1 MATNPQ
7 TRRALIDQIPT
18 EEDRQ
23 APAAQPQSGIHSS
36 ELGRQVYNTAMAL
49 PGIGGIGRVAQ
60 TGGLVSRAVNATAG
74 VANKVATGTAALAA
88 LPAGAEVPEPAPA
101 AQSASAAGAGRGTVN
116 PPTVGA
122 SNPLL
127 EAARQQ
133 DWSRQGM
140 TNAQV
145 AQANPEGRVQFERQP
160 NGTASFSGSNVS
172 GPVSYANGAGTP
184 LAGAGIDGRGFGGF
198 DSAPA
203 GAKVAIGEGG
213 YAFGSSAAP
222 SAAAMPSQS
231 PVGMS
236 PAQAQQQGLIGERIG
251 YNPAYDQRL
260 QAGQPSRQN
269 EQAANQLAADQHLAS
284 IGRIANSGN
293 VPATPSSPLMAR
305 VTATH
310 SGNDW
315 TARENLRRAKMDAG
329 SLIHQ
334 SHWAKKGSGQA
345 AQKAYGEALQADYAA
360 MTSGQTGADV
370 DVMKQ
375 NAGLQR
381 EGMQQD
387 GADRRDARRGLID
400 AARLGMERE
409 TQGFA
414 NRAAAQQEQLRSTL
428 LDPNASA
435 EQRAL
440 AQRSLAALA
449 GKTAADR
456 MQAVTLPDTTNDM
469 GQVVRGGQALVRIL
483 EDGSVQQVPVGAQAT
498 QPPTNH
504 VQALRNDPKLAAQ
517 FDAQYGP
524 GASARYLG
532 K

>member
-1 MATNPQ
+1 MATSAPM
-7 TRRALIDQIPT
+7 RRALIDQIPT

-49 PGIGGIGRVAQ
+49 PGGGGIGKVAQ
-60 TGGLVSRAVNATAG
+60 TGGLVSRALNTTAG

-88 LPAGAEVPEPAPA
+88 LPAGAESPEPAPT
-101 AQSASAAGAGRGTVN
+101 AQPATGAGRGTVN
-116 PPTVGA
+116 PPSV
-122 SNPLL
+122 NPQL
-127 EAARQQ
+127 EAARQ
-133 DWSRQGM
+133 
-140 TNAQV
+140 V
-145 AQANPEGRVQFERQP
+145 APGIYR
-160 NGTASFSGSNVS
+160 SGN
-172 GPVSYANGAGTP
+172 SYASTG
-184 LAGAGIDGRGFGGF
+184 D
-198 DSAPA
+198 
-203 GAKVAIGEGG
+203 
-213 YAFGSSAAP
+213 AAVSLDREPKGPP
-222 SAAAMPSQS
+222 SAQNMAAADQLAANQQMDSISRVATSGNVPQS
-231 PVGMS
+231 P
-236 PAQAQQQGLIGERIG
+236 AQGLIGRI
-251 YNPAYDQRL
+251 
-260 QAGQPSRQN
+260 
-269 EQAANQLAADQHLAS
+269 
-284 IGRIANSGN
+284 
-293 VPATPSSPLMAR
+293 
-305 VTATH
+305 TATH

-315 TARENLRRAKMDAG
+315 TAREMLRRQKMDAN

-360 MTSGQTGADV
+360 MTGGQTGADV
-370 DVMKQ
+370 EVMRQ

-456 MQAVTLPDTTNDM
+456 MQAVNLPDTTTDT

-483 EDGSVQQVPVGAQAT
+483 EDGTVQQVPVGAQAA
-498 QPPTNH
+498 QPLSNH
-504 VQALRNDPKLAAQ
+504 VQALRKDPKLAAQ

>member
-1 MATNPQ
+1 MATNPTQ
-7 TRRALIDQIPT
+7 QAYDNWQAAKTPWY
-18 EEDRQ
+18 RQ
-23 APAAQPQSGIHSS
+23 ATPTSLAKEREAEQAYTNALRNPQSPVKFGGQPGAGPAAS
-36 ELGRQVYNTAMAL
+36 
-49 PGIGGIGRVAQ
+49 VAEP
-60 TGGLVSRAVNATAG
+60 STAG
-74 VANKVATGTAALAA
+74 TPASPKQSLATLA
-88 LPAGAEVPEPAPA
+88 GEP
-101 AQSASAAGAGRGTVN
+101 SAAATGAGRGTVN

-145 AQANPEGRVQFERQP
+145 AQANPEGRVQFERQS
-160 NGTASFSGSNVS
+160 NGVASFSGGNVS
-172 GPVSYANGAGTP
+172 GPVSYTNGAGAP

-260 QAGQPSRQN
+260 GAAGQPSAQN
-269 EQAANQLAADQHLAS
+269 MAAADQLAANQQMDS
-284 IGRIANSGN
+284 ISRVATSGN
-293 VPATPSSPLMAR
+293 VPQSPAQGLIGR

-315 TARENLRRAKMDAG
+315 TAREMLRRQKMDAN

-517 FDAQYGP
+517 FDAQYGS

>member
-1 MATNPQ
+1 MATNPTQ
-7 TRRALIDQIPT
+7 QAYDNWQAAKTPWY
-18 EEDRQ
+18 RQ
-23 APAAQPQSGIHSS
+23 ATPTSLAKEREAEQAYTNALRNPQSPVKFGGQPGAGPAAS
-36 ELGRQVYNTAMAL
+36 
-49 PGIGGIGRVAQ
+49 VAEP
-60 TGGLVSRAVNATAG
+60 STAG
-74 VANKVATGTAALAA
+74 TPASPKQSLATLA
-88 LPAGAEVPEPAPA
+88 GEP
-101 AQSASAAGAGRGTVN
+101 SAAATGAGRGTVN

-122 SNPLL
+122 SKPLL

-160 NGTASFSGSNVS
+160 NGVASFSGSNVS
-172 GPVSYANGAGTP
+172 GPVSYTNGAGTP

-222 SAAAMPSQS
+222 SAPAGQSQS

-260 QAGQPSRQN
+260 GAAGQPSAQN
-269 EQAANQLAADQHLAS
+269 MAAADQLAANQQMDS
-284 IGRIANSGN
+284 ISRVATSGN
-293 VPATPSSPLMAR
+293 VPQSPPQGLIGR

-315 TARENLRRAKMDAG
+315 TAREMLRRQKMDAN

-334 SHWAKKGSGQA
+334 SNWAKKGSGQA
-345 AQKAYGEALQADYAA
+345 AQKAYGEALQDDYAA
-360 MTSGQTGADV
+360 MTGGQTGADV
-370 DVMKQ
+370 EVMRQ

-387 GADRRDARRGLID
+387 GADRRDARRSLID
-400 AARLGMERE
+400 AARLGQDGQRLSMERE
-409 TQGFA
+409 TQQIQ
-414 NRAAAQQEQLRSTL
+414 NRPRSLIASLQEQI
-428 LDPNASA
+428 AA
-435 EQRAL
+435 EQDSTRRDSL
-440 AQRSLAALA
+440 VQRMRDIE
-449 GKTAADR
+449 GKGADVDPYLVVPGG
-456 MQAVTLPDTTNDM
+456 QQTNSE
-469 GQVVRGGQALVRIL
+469 GQVYTAPS
-483 EDGSVQQVPVGAQAT
+483 SVFNRRSGTYLQQ
-498 QPPTNH
+498 
-504 VQALRNDPKLAAQ
+504 
-517 FDAQYGP
+517 P
-524 GASARYLG
+524 GAKAQLPSGMSRQVGTSGG
-532 K
+532 KPVYEDSSGNRFIGN

>member
-18 EEDRQ
+18 EEDRP
-23 APAAQPQSGIHSS
+23 APAARPQSGIHSS
-36 ELGRQVYNTAMAL
+36 ELGRQAFNTAMAL
-49 PGIGGIGRVAQ
+49 PGIGGVGKVAQ
-60 TGGLVSRAVNATAG
+60 TGGLVSRALNSTAG

-88 LPAGAEVPEPAPA
+88 LPAGAEAPDPAPA
-101 AQSASAAGAGRGTVN
+101 AQPASAAGAGRGTVN
-116 PPTVGA
+116 PPTAGT
-122 SNPLL
+122 SNPLEDASRQVAPGIYRTGNSYAGTG
-127 EAARQQ
+127 EAAVNLH
-133 DWSRQGM
+133 SEPKGM
-140 TNAQV
+140 
-145 AQANPEGRVQFERQP
+145 
-160 NGTASFSGSNVS
+160 
-172 GPVSYANGAGTP
+172 
-184 LAGAGIDGRGFGGF
+184 
-198 DSAPA
+198 
-203 GAKVAIGEGG
+203 
-213 YAFGSSAAP
+213 P
-222 SAAAMPSQS
+222 SAQNMAAADQLAANQQMDSISRVATSGNVPQS
-231 PVGMS
+231 PH
-236 PAQAQQQGLIGERIG
+236 QGLIGRI
-251 YNPAYDQRL
+251 
-260 QAGQPSRQN
+260 
-269 EQAANQLAADQHLAS
+269 
-284 IGRIANSGN
+284 
-293 VPATPSSPLMAR
+293 
-305 VTATH
+305 TATH

-315 TARENLRRAKMDAG
+315 TAREMLRRQKMDAN

>member
-23 APAAQPQSGIHSS
+23 APAAQHQSGIHSS

-49 PGIGGIGRVAQ
+49 PGVGGIGRVAQ
-60 TGGLVSRAVNATAG
+60 TGGLVSRALNTTAG

-88 LPAGAEVPEPAPA
+88 LPAGAEAPEPAPT
-101 AQSASAAGAGRGTVN
+101 AQPATGAGRGTVN

-122 SNPLL
+122 SKPLL

-160 NGTASFSGSNVS
+160 NGVASFSGSNVS
-172 GPVSYANGAGTP
+172 GPVSYTNGAGAP

-222 SAAAMPSQS
+222 SAPAGQSQS

-236 PAQAQQQGLIGERIG
+236 PAQAQQQGLIGKRIG

-260 QAGQPSRQN
+260 GAAGQPSAQN
-269 EQAANQLAADQHLAS
+269 MAAADQLAANQQMDS
-284 IGRIANSGN
+284 ISRVATSGN
-293 VPATPSSPLMAR
+293 VPQSPAQGLIGR
-305 VTATH
+305 ITATH

-315 TARENLRRAKMDAG
+315 TAREMLRRQKMDAG

-360 MTSGQTGADV
+360 MTGGQTDADV

-387 GADRRDARRGLID
+387 GEDRRDARRGLID
-400 AARLGMERE
+400 AARLGMDQE

-414 NRAAAQQEQLRSTL
+414 TRAAAQQEQLRSTL

-456 MQAVTLPDTTNDM
+456 MQAVNLPDTTNDM

-483 EDGSVQQVPVGAQAT
+483 EDGSVQQVPVGAQAKAA
-498 QPPTNH
+498 PPAAIADLKKNP
-504 VQALRNDPKLAAQ
+504 ASAAQ
-517 FDAQYGP
+517 FDAIFGA

>member
-1 MATNPQ
+1 MAMNPQ

-49 PGIGGIGRVAQ
+49 PGVGGIGRVAQ
-60 TGGLVSRAVNATAG
+60 TGGLVSRALNTTAG

-88 LPAGAEVPEPAPA
+88 LPAGAESPEPAPT
-101 AQSASAAGAGRGTVN
+101 AQSATGAGRGTVN
-116 PPTVGA
+116 PPSV
-122 SNPLL
+122 NPQL
-127 EAARQQ
+127 EAARQ
-133 DWSRQGM
+133 
-140 TNAQV
+140 V
-145 AQANPEGRVQFERQP
+145 APGIYR
-160 NGTASFSGSNVS
+160 SGN
-172 GPVSYANGAGTP
+172 SYASTG
-184 LAGAGIDGRGFGGF
+184 D
-198 DSAPA
+198 
-203 GAKVAIGEGG
+203 
-213 YAFGSSAAP
+213 AAVSLDREPKGPP
-222 SAAAMPSQS
+222 SAQNMAAADQLAANQQMDSISRVATSGNVPQS
-231 PVGMS
+231 P
-236 PAQAQQQGLIGERIG
+236 AQGLIGRI
-251 YNPAYDQRL
+251 
-260 QAGQPSRQN
+260 
-269 EQAANQLAADQHLAS
+269 
-284 IGRIANSGN
+284 
-293 VPATPSSPLMAR
+293 
-305 VTATH
+305 TATH

-315 TARENLRRAKMDAG
+315 TAREMLRRQKMDAN

-334 SHWAKKGSGQA
+334 SNWAKKGSGQA

-360 MTSGQTGADV
+360 MTGGQTGADV
-370 DVMKQ
+370 EVMRQ

-456 MQAVTLPDTTNDM
+456 MQAVNLPDTTTDT

-483 EDGSVQQVPVGAQAT
+483 EDGSVQQVPVGAQAA
-498 QPPTNH
+498 QPLTNH
-504 VQALRNDPKLAAQ
+504 VQALRKDPKLAAQ

-524 GASARYLG
+524 GASRNYLG
-532 K
+532 GS

>member
-7 TRRALIDQIPT
+7 ARRALIDQIPT

-23 APAAQPQSGIHSS
+23 APAARPQSGIHSS
-36 ELGRQVYNTAMAL
+36 ELGRQAFNTAMAL
-49 PGIGGIGRVAQ
+49 PGVGGIGKVAQ
-60 TGGLVSRAVNATAG
+60 TGGLVSRALNSTAG

-88 LPAGAEVPEPAPA
+88 LPAGAEAPEPAPA
-101 AQSASAAGAGRGTVN
+101 VRSASAAGAGRGTVN
-116 PPTVGA
+116 PPSV
-122 SNPLL
+122 NPLL
-127 EAARQQ
+127 EASRQQ

-145 AQANPEGRVQFERQP
+145 AQANPQGRVQFERQS
-160 NGTASFSGSNVS
+160 NGVASFSGGNVS
-172 GPVSYANGAGTP
+172 GPVSYTNGAGTP

-222 SAAAMPSQS
+222 SAPAGPSQS

-236 PAQAQQQGLIGERIG
+236 PQEAQRKGLIGERLG
-251 YNPAYDQRL
+251 A
-260 QAGQPSRQN
+260 AGQPSAQN
-269 EQAANQLAADQHLAS
+269 MVAADQLAANQQMES
-284 IGRIANSGN
+284 ISRVATSGN
-293 VPATPSSPLMAR
+293 VPQSPPQGLIGR

-315 TARENLRRAKMDAG
+315 TTRENLRRMKMDAT
-329 SLIHQ
+329 SIAHRSDRDRRQ
-334 SHWAKKGSGQA
+334 AQA
-345 AQKAYGEALQADYAA
+345 AYQQAADADLDA
-360 MTSGQTGADV
+360 MTRGQTSADV
-370 DVMKQ
+370 EVMRQ
-375 NAGLQR
+375 NAGLMGEQMR
-381 EGMQQD
+381 QS

-400 AARLGMERE
+400 AARLGMDQE

-414 NRAAAQQEQLRSTL
+414 TRAAAQQEQLRSTL
-428 LDPNASA
+428 LDPNAST

-456 MQAVTLPDTTNDM
+456 LQTVNLPDTTTDM
-469 GQVVRGGQALVRIL
+469 GAVVRGGQALVRIM
-483 EDGSVQQVPVGAQAT
+483 EDGTAQQVPVGAQAA
-498 QPPTNH
+498 Q
-504 VQALRNDPKLAAQ
+504 QAKYAVGTRSTVNGKVAEWDGLRWVPK
-517 FDAQYGP
+517 
-524 GASARYLG
+524 
-532 K
+532 

>member
-1 MATNPQ
+1 MATNPTQ
-7 TRRALIDQIPT
+7 QAYDNWQAAKTPWY
-18 EEDRQ
+18 RQ
-23 APAAQPQSGIHSS
+23 ATPTSLAKEREAEQAYTNALRNPQSPVKFGGQPGAGPAAS
-36 ELGRQVYNTAMAL
+36 
-49 PGIGGIGRVAQ
+49 VAEP
-60 TGGLVSRAVNATAG
+60 STAG
-74 VANKVATGTAALAA
+74 TPASPKQSLATLA
-88 LPAGAEVPEPAPA
+88 GEP
-101 AQSASAAGAGRGTVN
+101 SAAATGAGRGTVN

-122 SNPLL
+122 SKPLL

-160 NGTASFSGSNVS
+160 NGVASFSGSNVS
-172 GPVSYANGAGTP
+172 GPVSYTNGAGTP

-213 YAFGSSAAP
+213 YAFGSSAAT
-222 SAAAMPSQS
+222 SAPAGPSQS

-260 QAGQPSRQN
+260 GAAGQPSAQN
-269 EQAANQLAADQHLAS
+269 MAAADQLAANQQMDS
-284 IGRIANSGN
+284 ISRVATSGN
-293 VPATPSSPLMAR
+293 VPQSPAQGLIGR
-305 VTATH
+305 ITATH

-315 TARENLRRAKMDAG
+315 TTREMLRRAKMDAT
-329 SLIHQ
+329 SLMNRTGKQ
-334 SHWAKKGSGQA
+334 RRQA
-345 AQKAYGEALQADYAA
+345 EAAYQQAVAADITA
-360 MTSGQTGADV
+360 MTSGQTDADV

-387 GADRRDARRGLID
+387 GEDRRDARRGLID

-414 NRAAAQQEQLRSTL
+414 NRAAAQKEQLRSTL

-456 MQAVTLPDTTNDM
+456 MQAVNLPDTTNDM

-483 EDGSVQQVPVGAQAT
+483 EDGTVQQVPIGAQAT

>member
-49 PGIGGIGRVAQ
+49 PGVGGIGKVAQ
-60 TGGLVSRAVNATAG
+60 TGGLVSRVLNTTAG

-88 LPAGAEVPEPAPA
+88 LPAGAEAPEPAPT
-101 AQSASAAGAGRGTVN
+101 GAGRGTVN
-116 PPTVGA
+116 PPSV
-122 SNPLL
+122 NPQL

-160 NGTASFSGSNVS
+160 NGVASFSGSNVS

-213 YAFGSSAAP
+213 YAFGSSTAP
-222 SAAAMPSQS
+222 SAAAAPSQS

-236 PAQAQQQGLIGERIG
+236 PAQAQQQGLIGERVG

-260 QAGQPSRQN
+260 GAAGQPSAQN
-269 EQAANQLAADQHLAS
+269 MAAADQLAANQQMDS
-284 IGRIANSGN
+284 IGRVATSGN
-293 VPATPSSPLMAR
+293 VPQSPAQGLIGR
-305 VTATH
+305 ITAKH

-315 TARENLRRAKMDAG
+315 TAREMLRRLKMDAD

-360 MTSGQTGADV
+360 MTGGQTGADV
-370 DVMKQ
+370 EVMRQ

-387 GADRRDARRGLID
+387 GADRRDARRSLID

-414 NRAAAQQEQLRSTL
+414 TRAAAQQEQLRSTL
-428 LDPNASA
+428 LDPNAST

-456 MQAVTLPDTTNDM
+456 MQTVNLPDTTTDM
-469 GQVVRGGQALVRIL
+469 GAVVRGGQALVRIL
-483 EDGSVQQVPVGAQAT
+483 EDGSVQQVPVVGAQQGASRAA
-498 QPPTNH
+498 PPAAIADLKKNP
-504 VQALRNDPKLAAQ
+504 ASAAQ
-517 FDAQYGP
+517 FDAIFGA

>member
-36 ELGRQVYNTAMAL
+36 ELGRQAFNTAMAL
-49 PGIGGIGRVAQ
+49 PGVGGIGKVAQ
-60 TGGLVSRAVNATAG
+60 TGGLVSRALNSTAG
-74 VANKVATGTAALAA
+74 VAAKGAVPYVAPGTGLAA
-88 LPAGAEVPEPAPA
+88 VAAASESERPTGVQRMATNPAGA
-101 AQSASAAGAGRGTVN
+101 GGGTVN
-116 PPTVGA
+116 PPAAGA
-122 SNPLL
+122 SNPLV
-127 EAARQQ
+127 EA
-133 DWSRQGM
+133 SRQ
-140 TNAQV
+140 V
-145 AQANPEGRVQFERQP
+145 APGIFRAGN
-160 NGTASFSGSNVS
+160 
-172 GPVSYANGAGTP
+172 SYAGT
-184 LAGAGIDGRGFGGF
+184 GD
-198 DSAPA
+198 
-203 GAKVAIGEGG
+203 
-213 YAFGSSAAP
+213 AAVSLDREPKGPP
-222 SAAAMPSQS
+222 SAQNMAAADQLAANQQMDSISRVATSGNVPQS
-231 PVGMS
+231 P
-236 PAQAQQQGLIGERIG
+236 AQGLIGRI
-251 YNPAYDQRL
+251 
-260 QAGQPSRQN
+260 
-269 EQAANQLAADQHLAS
+269 
-284 IGRIANSGN
+284 
-293 VPATPSSPLMAR
+293 
-305 VTATH
+305 TATH

-315 TARENLRRAKMDAG
+315 TAREMLRRQKMDAN

-360 MTSGQTGADV
+360 MTGGQTDADV

-387 GADRRDARRGLID
+387 GEDRRDARRGLID

-428 LDPNASA
+428 LDPNAST

-456 MQAVTLPDTTNDM
+456 LQTVNLPDTTTDT
-469 GQVVRGGQALVRIL
+469 GQVVRGGQALVRL
-483 EDGSVQQVPVGAQAT
+483 MEDGSAQQVPVGAQ
-498 QPPTNH
+498 QPQQSRYAVGT
-504 VQALRNDPKLAAQ
+504 VSRVSGKEAVWD
-517 FDAQYGP
+517 
-524 GASARYLG
+524 GAKWVPR
-532 K
+532 

>member
-1 MATNPQ
+1 MAMNPQ

-49 PGIGGIGRVAQ
+49 PGVGGIGRVAQ
-60 TGGLVSRAVNATAG
+60 TGGLVSRALNTTAG

-88 LPAGAEVPEPAPA
+88 LPAGAEAPEPAPT
-101 AQSASAAGAGRGTVN
+101 AQPATGAGRGTVN

-122 SNPLL
+122 SKPLL

-160 NGTASFSGSNVS
+160 NGVASFSGSNVS
-172 GPVSYANGAGTP
+172 GPVSYTNGAGTP

-222 SAAAMPSQS
+222 SAPAGPSQS

-236 PAQAQQQGLIGERIG
+236 PQEAQRKGLIGERLG
-251 YNPAYDQRL
+251 A
-260 QAGQPSRQN
+260 AGQPSAQN
-269 EQAANQLAADQHLAS
+269 MAAADQLAANQQMDS
-284 IGRIANSGN
+284 ISRVATSGN
-293 VPATPSSPLMAR
+293 VPQSPAQGLIGR
-305 VTATH
+305 ITATH

-315 TARENLRRAKMDAG
+315 TAREMLRRQKMDAN

-334 SHWAKKGSGQA
+334 SNWAKKGSGQA

-360 MTSGQTGADV
+360 MTGGQTGADV
-370 DVMKQ
+370 EVMRQ

-387 GADRRDARRGLID
+387 GADRRDARRSLID

-456 MQAVTLPDTTNDM
+456 LQTVNLPDTTTDM
-469 GQVVRGGQALVRIL
+469 GAVVRGGQALVRIM
-483 EDGSVQQVPVGAQAT
+483 EDGTAQQVPVGAQAA
-498 QPPTNH
+498 QPLTNH
-504 VQALRNDPKLAAQ
+504 VQALRKDPKLAAQ

-524 GASARYLG
+524 GASRNYLG
-532 K
+532 GS

>member
-36 ELGRQVYNTAMAL
+36 EVGRQVYNTAMAL
-49 PGIGGIGRVAQ
+49 PGVGGIGRVAQ
-60 TGGLVSRAVNATAG
+60 TGGLVSRALNSTVG
-74 VANKVATGTAALAA
+74 VAAKAAAPYAAPVTGLAA
-88 LPAGAEVPEPAPA
+88 LSAASESERPTSVQRIATNPAGAGVG
-101 AQSASAAGAGRGTVN
+101 QVN
-116 PPTVGA
+116 PPSV
-122 SNPLL
+122 NPQL
-127 EAARQQ
+127 EAAQQ
-133 DWSRQGM
+133 QNWSRQGM

-160 NGTASFSGSNVS
+160 NGVASFSGSNVS
-172 GPVSYANGAGTP
+172 GPVSYTNGAGTP

-213 YAFGSSAAP
+213 YAFGSSTAP
-222 SAAAMPSQS
+222 SAAATPSQS

-236 PAQAQQQGLIGERIG
+236 PAQAQQQGLIGERVG

-260 QAGQPSRQN
+260 GAAGQPSAQN
-269 EQAANQLAADQHLAS
+269 MAAADQLAANQQMES
-284 IGRIANSGN
+284 ISRVATSGN
-293 VPATPSSPLMAR
+293 VPQSPPQGLIGR
-305 VTATH
+305 VTAKH

-315 TARENLRRAKMDAG
+315 TTRETLRRLKMDAD

-334 SHWAKKGSGQA
+334 SHWAPKGSARAAQA
-345 AQKAYGEALQADYAA
+345 AYQNAAAEDMAA
-360 MTSGQTGADV
+360 MTRGQTSADV
-370 DVMKQ
+370 EVMRQ
-375 NAGLQR
+375 NAGLMGEQMR
-381 EGMQQD
+381 QT

-400 AARLGMERE
+400 AARLGMDQE

-414 NRAAAQQEQLRSTL
+414 TRAAAQQEQLRSTL
-428 LDPNASA
+428 LDPRATP

-456 MQAVTLPDTTNDM
+456 MQTVTLPDTTTDT
-469 GQVVRGGQALVRIL
+469 GQVVRGGQALVRL
-483 EDGSVQQVPVGAQAT
+483 MEDGSVQQVPVGAQAT
-498 QPPTNH
+498 Q
-504 VQALRNDPKLAAQ
+504 QAKYAVGTRSTVNGKVAEWDGQRWVPK
-517 FDAQYGP
+517 
-524 GASARYLG
+524 
-532 K
+532 

>member
-1 MATNPQ
+1 MATNPTQ
-7 TRRALIDQIPT
+7 QAYDNWQAAKTPWY
-18 EEDRQ
+18 RQ
-23 APAAQPQSGIHSS
+23 ATPTSLAKEREAEQAYTNALRNPQSPVKFGGQPGAGPAAS
-36 ELGRQVYNTAMAL
+36 
-49 PGIGGIGRVAQ
+49 VAEP
-60 TGGLVSRAVNATAG
+60 STAG
-74 VANKVATGTAALAA
+74 TPASPKQSLATLA
-88 LPAGAEVPEPAPA
+88 GEP
-101 AQSASAAGAGRGTVN
+101 SAAATGAGRGTVN

-122 SNPLL
+122 SKPLL

-145 AQANPEGRVQFERQP
+145 AQANPQGRVQFERQP
-160 NGTASFSGSNVS
+160 NGVASFSGSNVS
-172 GPVSYANGAGTP
+172 GPVSYTNGAGAP

-222 SAAAMPSQS
+222 SAPAGQSQS

-260 QAGQPSRQN
+260 GAAGQPSAQN
-269 EQAANQLAADQHLAS
+269 MAAADQLAANQQMDS
-284 IGRIANSGN
+284 ISRVATSGN
-293 VPATPSSPLMAR
+293 VPQSPAQGLIGR
-305 VTATH
+305 ITATH

-315 TARENLRRAKMDAG
+315 TAREMLRRQKMDAN

-360 MTSGQTGADV
+360 MTGGQTGADV
-370 DVMKQ
+370 EVMKQ

-400 AARLGMERE
+400 AARLGQDGQRLSMERE
-409 TQGFA
+409 TQQIQ
-414 NRAAAQQEQLRSTL
+414 NRPRSLIASLQEQI
-428 LDPNASA
+428 AA
-435 EQRAL
+435 EQDSTRRDSL
-440 AQRSLAALA
+440 VQRMRDIE
-449 GKTAADR
+449 GKGADVDPYLVVPGG
-456 MQAVTLPDTTNDM
+456 QQTNSE
-469 GQVVRGGQALVRIL
+469 GQVYTAPS
-483 EDGSVQQVPVGAQAT
+483 SVFNRRSGTYLQQ
-498 QPPTNH
+498 
-504 VQALRNDPKLAAQ
+504 
-517 FDAQYGP
+517 P
-524 GASARYLG
+524 GAKAQLPSGMSRQVGTSGG
-532 K
+532 KPVYEDSSGNRFIGN

>member
-49 PGIGGIGRVAQ
+49 PGVGGIGRVAQ
-60 TGGLVSRAVNATAG
+60 TGGLVSRALNTTAG

-88 LPAGAEVPEPAPA
+88 LPAGAESPEPAPT
-101 AQSASAAGAGRGTVN
+101 AQPATGAGRGTVN
-116 PPTVGA
+116 PPTAGA
-122 SNPLL
+122 SNPLV
-127 EAARQQ
+127 
-133 DWSRQGM
+133 DTSRQ
-140 TNAQV
+140 V
-145 AQANPEGRVQFERQP
+145 APGIYR
-160 NGTASFSGSNVS
+160 SGN
-172 GPVSYANGAGTP
+172 SYASTG
-184 LAGAGIDGRGFGGF
+184 D
-198 DSAPA
+198 
-203 GAKVAIGEGG
+203 
-213 YAFGSSAAP
+213 AAVSLDREPKGPP
-222 SAAAMPSQS
+222 SAQNMAAADQLAANQQMDSISRVATSGNVPQS
-231 PVGMS
+231 P
-236 PAQAQQQGLIGERIG
+236 AQGLIGRI
-251 YNPAYDQRL
+251 
-260 QAGQPSRQN
+260 
-269 EQAANQLAADQHLAS
+269 
-284 IGRIANSGN
+284 
-293 VPATPSSPLMAR
+293 
-305 VTATH
+305 TATH

-315 TARENLRRAKMDAG
+315 TAREMLRRQKMDAN

-345 AQKAYGEALQADYAA
+345 AQKAYGEALQDDYAA
-360 MTSGQTGADV
+360 MTGGQTGADV
-370 DVMKQ
+370 EVMRQ

-456 MQAVTLPDTTNDM
+456 MQAVNLPDTTNDM

-483 EDGSVQQVPVGAQAT
+483 EDGTVQQVPIGAQAT

>member
-60 TGGLVSRAVNATAG
+60 TGGLVSRAVNTTAG

-88 LPAGAEVPEPAPA
+88 LPAGAESPEPAPT
-101 AQSASAAGAGRGTVN
+101 AQPATGAGRGTVN

-122 SNPLL
+122 SKPLL

-160 NGTASFSGSNVS
+160 NGVASFSGSNVS
-172 GPVSYANGAGTP
+172 GPVSYTNGAGAP

-222 SAAAMPSQS
+222 SAPAGQSQS

-260 QAGQPSRQN
+260 GAAGQPSAQN
-269 EQAANQLAADQHLAS
+269 MAAADQLAANQQMES
-284 IGRIANSGN
+284 ISRVATSGN
-293 VPATPSSPLMAR
+293 VPQSPAQGLIGR
-305 VTATH
+305 ITATH

-315 TARENLRRAKMDAG
+315 TAREMLRRQKMDAN

-400 AARLGMERE
+400 AARLGMEQE
-409 TQGFA
+409 SQGFA